1 MRTQKSKWTS
11 PSGFNRLCVD
21 FSALD
26 SNWSSVDPGQLAKP
40 LLGGDCVGPLPVS
53 AKVAQQ
59 NKSDD
64 LVAQTSNSIN
74 KLSSAD
80 ARTGH
85 VQILIWFTCA
95 TTEMEK

>member
-1 MRTQKSKWTS
+1 MASV
-11 PSGFNRLCVD
+11 GDVA
-21 FSALD
+21 ALD
-26 SNWSSVDPGQLAKP
+26 SDWSSIDPGQLAKP

-53 AKVAQQ
+53 AEDSQQ
-59 NKSDD
+59 NE
-64 LVAQTSNSIN
+64 AIRWFGGTARTGNSTN
-74 KLSSAD
+74 KLSSAY